1 MKLAGR
7 EADPIIVRILE
18 DIGIKRNS
26 SDLRRV
32 LKEVAVCLDRMQ
44 GSDTNISEACEL
56 WLALERN
63 PIIVE
68 HDDALASVQRRSAV
82 VLSSGSFFAANIV
95 DPRFRGQRLSPA
107 QLGRGL
113 KFLPRLFF
121 FFCQK
126 KPA

>member
-1 MKLAGR
+1 MQLAGN
-7 EADPIIVRILE
+7 EADPNIVRILE
-18 DIGIKRNS
+18 DISIKRNC

-44 GSDTNISEACEL
+44 RSDTNISEACEL

-68 HDDALASVQRRSAV
+68 HAEALDSVQRRSAV
-82 VLSSGSFFAANIV
+82 VLGSGSFFAANIV
-95 DPRFRGQRLSPA
+95 DPRYRGQRLSPE

-121 FFCQK
+121 FCC
-126 KPA
+126 